1 MFSRK
6 ITAVVLTA
14 SMLAACTDMGPKE
27 TTGTL
32 VGAGAGA
39 VIGGQVGG
47 GEGRLVGVAVGTLLG
62 ALLGGE
68 IGRSMDRAD
77 QLAAHKAYE
86 QAQTAPI
93 NRTITWDN
101 PDNGHYG
108 TVTPVR
114 EGTSSAGEYCREF
127 QQTVTIGGR
136 QERAYGVACR
146 QPDGSWKI
154 VQ

>member
-1 MFSRK
+1 MLGKK
-6 ITAVVLTA
+6 IIAVGLTA
-14 SMLAACTDMGPKE
+14 TLLSACETMGPKE

-77 QLAAHKAYE
+77 QAAAQQAYE

-93 NRTITWDN
+93 NRTIDWEN

-114 EGTSSAGEYCREF
+114 EGTSTVGEYCREF

-136 QERAYGVACR
+136 QENAYGVACQ

>member
-1 MFSRK
+1 MSSK
-6 ITAVVLTA
+6 KVTAVALAA
-14 SMLAACTDMGPKE
+14 SLLAACTDMGPKE
-27 TTGTL
+27 STGTL
-32 VGAGAGA
+32 IGAGAGA
-39 VIGGQVGG
+39 VVGGQIGG

-77 QLAAHKAYE
+77 EMAAQQAYE
-86 QAQTAPI
+86 QAQSAPI
-93 NRTITWDN
+93 NRTITWEN

-114 EGTSSAGEYCREF
+114 EGTSTVGEYCREF

-136 QERAYGVACR
+136 EERAYGVACQ

>member
-1 MFSRK
+1 MLSMRLM
-6 ITAVVLTA
+6 AAVLTA
-14 SMLAACTDMGPKE
+14 SLVSACADMGPKE
-27 TTGTL
+27 STGTL

-39 VIGGQVGG
+39 VVGGQVGG
-47 GEGRLVGVAVGTLLG
+47 GQGRLVGVAVGTLLG

-77 QLAAHKAYE
+77 RLAAQQAYE

-101 PDNGHYG
+101 PDNGHHG

-114 EGTSSAGEYCREF
+114 EGTSSEGEYCREF
-127 QQTVTIGGR
+127 QQTVTIGGH
-136 QERAYGVACR
+136 QEDAYGVACR

>member
-1 MFSRK
+1 MLSGR

-14 SMLAACTDMGPKE
+14 SMLSACANLGPKE

-39 VIGGQVGG
+39 VVGAQVGG
-47 GEGRLVGVAVGTLLG
+47 GEGQILAVAVGTLLG

-68 IGRSMDRAD
+68 VGRSMDRAD
-77 QLAAHKAYE
+77 QLAAQKAYE
-86 QAQTAPI
+86 QAQVAPI
-93 NRTITWDN
+93 NRAIDWEN

-114 EGTSSAGEYCREF
+114 EGTSSVGEYCREF

-136 QERAYGVACR
+136 QEHAYGVACQ